1 MPISFRISELEV
13 QVGRFVYAF
22 EECDE
27 ADGFQACVSAVN
39 AGYCERKHPYAAKV
53 PTAEHAKAE
62 TSDRGPSR
70 MHGDNEGWYGVGT
83 QRSGVAS

>member
-1 MPISFRISELEV
+1 MPISFRLSKLEV

-39 AGYCERKHPYAAKV
+39 AGYCERRHPYAAKILA
-53 PTAEHAKAE
+53 AEHAKAE
-62 TSDRGPSR
+62 TTKPEQSR
-70 MHGDNEGWYGVGT
+70 RHADNEGWY
-83 QRSGVAS
+83 RVAT